1 VRRTLL
7 AGAVLAAAAAL
18 LVAFG
23 DSFGLDASRFA
34 LLGAAVGAVLGL
46 VPSRLAAER
55 AAAWAVGFLVAW
67 LGYAVRLA
75 LLPDTPSGRA
85 VAAAIVVLAVA
96 AVAALSFGRLPL
108 WAGLLGV
115 ASMTGGYEV
124 TAVEAPLSFTT
135 DSVTAAT
142 TVALAAS
149 VGFLI
154 TSLMV
159 RVVPAPTAPGEPPRD
174 ASVPGPRHAEPD
186 TGMGILD
193 WTRSTS

>member
-1 VRRTLL
+1 MI
-7 AGAVLAAAAAL
+7 AGVILAALVAV

-23 DSFGLDASRFA
+23 DSFGLDAGLFA
-34 LLGAAVGAVLGL
+34 LLGVAVGAVLGL

-55 AAAWAVGFLVAW
+55 AAAWAVGFLAAW
-67 LGYAVRLA
+67 LGYAARVS

-115 ASMTGGYEV
+115 VSMTAGYEV
-124 TAVEAPLSFTT
+124 TAARGPTSFTT
-135 DSVTAAT
+135 DSLTAGT
-142 TVALAAS
+142 TVAFATS
-149 VGFLI
+149 VGFLV

-159 RVVPAPTAPGEPPRD
+159 RVVPPVTPPPPPPD

-193 WTRSTS
+193 WTRSKA